1 MNHAKQRRLVAAGLI
16 TLACAIVGGCD
27 SEHDTAVD
35 TSTAA
40 PSHAAQTAST
50 APTAP
55 MAQTSEL
62 QDWAMSAT
70 SHTTRPAPAMPSSN
84 ALAAPV
90 IHTVD

>member
-1 MNHAKQRRLVAAGLI
+1 MNHVKQRRLVAAGLI

-35 TSTAA
+35 TRAAA
-40 PSHAAQTAST
+40 PSQAAQTASM

-62 QDWAMSAT
+62 QNWAMSAT
-70 SHTTRPAPAMPSSN
+70 SHTSQPAPAVPSSN